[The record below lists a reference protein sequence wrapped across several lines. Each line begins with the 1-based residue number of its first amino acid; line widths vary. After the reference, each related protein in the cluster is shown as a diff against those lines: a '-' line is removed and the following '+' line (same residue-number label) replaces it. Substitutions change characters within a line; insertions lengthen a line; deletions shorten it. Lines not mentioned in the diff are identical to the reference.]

1 MLETDASVSGGN
13 LSRLQPQASS
23 RIVSSGSS
31 GGPSQSFIACPI
43 ALCRKRPGEVEEA
56 ATHGRVVDRI
66 IGVDQF
72 DRFASPHWIGFERLD
87 RRLGKAARDRRG
99 AHRIHVV
106 EEEGDRHIQ
115 DAAQLMQPARA
126 DAVGAPL
133 VYLHLLEGKADRRA
147 ELLLAQPEHVAA
159 QPNARTDLHV
169 DRVGFVRFLAT
180 WPPYR
185 SRYRHKFTRR

>member
-1 MLETDASVSGGN
+1 MLETGASVSGGN

-31 GGPSQSFIACPI
+31 GGPSRGFIACPI

-72 DRFASPHWIGFERLD
+72 DRFASPHWVGFERLD
-87 RRLGKAARDRRG
+87 RRLGKAAR
-99 AHRIHVV
+99 
-106 EEEGDRHIQ
+106 
-115 DAAQLMQPARA
+115 
-126 DAVGAPL
+126 
-133 VYLHLLEGKADRRA
+133 DRRA